1 MRPTRLFLLFA
12 AVAAAALLAAYCLRR
27 LAGSKIASAT
37 AEAETGGESSGKKEE
52 TADTEISS
60 PTPPTASPPISKQ
73 KIQSIPT
80 KLLPIYEHAREF
92 ILDGN
97 WTRLLSV
104 ADAYKNGAYPDY
116 VPDEDMALRLYH
128 MCARCPDAEVAGL
141 GQSRYVELRLDPLPP
156 EDRFGS
162 RIPPD
167 PGIMISGEADERI
180 SKTPSEEFSV
190 PTRRRIAA
198 LDDRQ
203 DRAAHQTIVVERQM
217 VPAMQKNIPK
227 RHHLSDAQNVHDHG
241 VSATVRKSIETL
253 VSRHG
258 AQESRLTEAE
268 EKARDAVLV
277 SLETGERQKMEAL
290 EVLESLRRTPHSGFG
305 VSEAEVLALTVAEIG
320 TRGGADLWET
330 LAKQLSTGV
339 ESGIVVCSSG
349 KITRIVGVFDGTDAF
364 EDAAKPMWAIRDEI
378 GTLAAKMRS
387 DFPDDARAEF
397 SRRAEE
403 EYVERLG
410 MSKQVLAP
418 IIEEYADAL

>member
-1 MRPTRLFLLFA
+1 M
-12 AVAAAALLAAYCLRR
+12 
-27 LAGSKIASAT
+27 SAT
-37 AEAETGGESSGKKEE
+37 N
-52 TADTEISS
+52 
-60 PTPPTASPPISKQ
+60 KQ
-73 KIQSIPT
+73 KQSIPP

-128 MCARCPDAEVAGL
+128 LCARCPDAEVAGL
-141 GQSRYVELRLDPLPP
+141 GQSRYVELRLEPLPP

-162 RIPPD
+162 RLPPD
-167 PGIMISGEADERI
+167 PGLMISGEADERI
-180 SKTPSEEFSV
+180 SKTPPEEFST
-190 PTRRRIAA
+190 PSRRRIAA

-203 DRAAHQTIVVERQM
+203 DRAARRIIVVEREAAAAPKKTQ
-217 VPAMQKNIPK
+217 K

-258 AQESRLTEAE
+258 APGPDRLTEAE

-277 SLETGERQKMEAL
+277 SLETGEREKIQAL

-320 TRGGADLWET
+320 ARGGGDLWET
-330 LAKQLSTGV
+330 LAKQLATGV

-378 GTLAAKMRS
+378 GTLAAKIRR

-403 EYVERLG
+403 EYVGRLG